1 VTPVSGTAYRDA
13 EDLSLGE
20 RATLRILRSTEQPLT
35 VPEIR
40 QRFPPSDQREEAIQE
55 FVLHLEQR
63 GLVHR
68 VWRPYGGALRWE
80 ISGARTSAP

>member
-1 VTPVSGTAYRDA
+1 MSGTAYRDA

-20 RATLRILRSTEQPLT
+20 RATLRILRSTPQALT
-35 VPEIR
+35 VPEII
-40 QRFPPSDQREEAIQE
+40 QRFQPPEQREDAIRE
-55 FVLHLEQR
+55 YVLHLEQR

-80 ISGARTSAP
+80 ISGGQARGP